1 MSWLQTLS
9 PRDRA
14 ALLGGGAVLALV
26 LFYVAAWEP
35 LATRRAELAERVTQQ
50 RAQLAWMQAAAAE
63 ARTLLARGGPQQ
75 AAGGSLLSLIDRTA
89 GEAGLG
95 GAVRRLAPEGDD
107 GVRVWLGE
115 APYPALLR
123 WLETLQR
130 QGIALQTLQAERHE
144 TPGRVEARVL
154 VGRAG

>member
-9 PRDRA
+9 PRERA

-50 RAQLAWMQAAAAE
+50 RTQLAWMQAAAAE

-95 GAVRRLAPEGDD
+95 DAVRRLAPEGDD

-115 APYPALLR
+115 APYAATVQ
-123 WLETLQR
+123 WLESLAR
-130 QGIALQTLQAERHE
+130 LGISPLSVQMERHE
-144 TPGRVEARVL
+144 ASGRVEARL
-154 VGRAG
+154 LLGRAA